1 MINFSGQAIEQQAI
15 IDFLK
20 KRVKLKEICE
30 NILHQK
36 IINQAIETY
45 NIEISTEEIQAEGDK
60 IRRQKHLEKAEDTFA
75 WLAEELIEPEDWE
88 TGIYEELAAYKLASH
103 LFSKSVEEFFYQN
116 QHQFEQVLLYEII
129 LPYERLAYEVFYE
142 IEEEEI
148 SFYQAAHLYNLDR
161 ERQLQCGYI
170 GKVYRHDLKPNMATF
185 VFEATPGVVIAPIS
199 SEQGYHIFLVEEF
212 IPAEL
217 THELYQTLLNKMF
230 KSWLARELDYMLF
243 NKMET

>member
-1 MINFSGQAIEQQAI
+1 MLNQKIETSEI
-15 IDFLK
+15 IYYLK
-20 KRVKLKEICE
+20 KNLQLKYIFTK
-30 NILHQK
+30 ILHQK
-36 IINQAIETY
+36 IINNAVANN
-45 NIEISTEEIQAEGDK
+45 NIKITPEEVQAEGDR

-75 WLAEELIEPEDWE
+75 WLTEELISSEDWE
-88 TGIYEELAAYKLASH
+88 AGIYDELVAKKLAVH
-103 LFSKSVEEFFYQN
+103 LFSEAVQTVFAQN
-116 QHQFEQVLLYEII
+116 QNQFEQVLLYELII
-129 LPYERLAYEVFYE
+129 PDEELAWEIFYQ

-161 ERQLQCGYI
+161 ERQLQCGYL

-185 VFEATPGVVIAPIS
+185 VFEATPGVVMAPLP

-230 KSWLARELDYMLF
+230 QNWLARELDYMLF
-243 NKMET
+243 NKTEQ